1 MTISYTAVSQ
11 RKLAELDARIPSE
24 WRLSDSQIPP
34 GMLSPAES
42 VTNVK
47 QYERVNVMDVPRTCG
62 LLSGR
67 ELEITEEYDAR
78 ALLRAI
84 ADKRLTA
91 EEVTT
96 AFCKTKAM
104 QRAAVAHQLTRCL
117 TEPLFDRALQ
127 RARDLDAHL
136 HRTGRPLG
144 PLHGLPVS
152 VKDCFHIAGVDSSIG
167 IAALASRP
175 ATEDA
180 PLVQL
185 LTALGAIVLAKTNV
199 PQTMGALDSANFVF
213 GRTLNP
219 LSRRL
224 SAGGS
229 SGGEGVLV
237 ALRGCMVGFGT
248 DIGGSIRVPAMC
260 TGVYGFKPSVGRVP
274 CGGQENGQIP
284 GKGRIALQAVAGPIA
299 RSVGDLAAVME
310 EIVPRAEL
318 FGEDCVPGSWAGEFP
333 RAGPGV
339 QRRHVTIGVLR
350 SDGLVQ
356 PLPPVAR
363 VLDEVAR
370 TLRRTPGVEV
380 VEIPVPAALAQC
392 QGLAGRLMGVD
403 DGSAML
409 DLLERTGEPLIPWL
423 QGRMKRGKA
432 LSVVQLAQL
441 QAQRSALEKEL
452 LSLWMRDGDKLAG
465 RGVDAIIHPVA
476 PHPVPEIDRYNAVG
490 YTSSFVLLDYP
501 AGVIPVRRFRETDLE
516 LGKEMTAPVLGS
528 WDKANRQL
536 WNEKTVDRRVYL
548 DSPLSIQVVTPK
560 QHDYELYRAMEIID
574 RAVRAEEHKTV
585 AKL

>member
-1 MTISYTAVSQ
+1 MAYTTVSQ
-11 RKLAELDARIPSE
+11 RKLAELDAKIPAE
-24 WRLSDSQIPP
+24 WRLSASQIPP

-42 VTNVK
+42 ITNVK
-47 QYERVNVMDVPRTCG
+47 QYGRVNVMDIPRTCG
-62 LLSGR
+62 LLSAR
-67 ELEITEEYDAR
+67 ELQITEDYDVR
-78 ALLRAI
+78 GLLRAM
-84 ADKRLTA
+84 ADNHLTA

-96 AFCKTKAM
+96 AFCK
-104 QRAAVAHQLTRCL
+104 RAAIAHQLTRCL
-117 TEPLFDRALQ
+117 TEPLFDRAVQ
-127 RARDLDAHL
+127 RARELDAYL
-136 HRTGRPLG
+136 HRTGRPIG

-152 VKDCFHIAGVDSSIG
+152 VKDCFHIKDVDSSIG
-167 IAALASRP
+167 IAALVARP

-180 PLVQL
+180 PLIQL
-185 LTALGAIVLAKTNV
+185 LTALGAIVLTKTNV

-219 LSRRL
+219 LNRAL
-224 SAGGS
+224 TAGGS

-237 ALRGCMVGFGT
+237 AMRGCMVGFGT

-260 TGVYGFKPSVGRVP
+260 MGVYGFKPSVGRVP
-274 CGGQENGQIP
+274 FGGQEAGQIP

-299 RSVGDLAAVME
+299 RSVRDLGTVMA

-318 FGEDCVPGSWAGEFP
+318 FGEDCIPGLWDGEFP
-333 RAGPGV
+333 RSG
-339 QRRHVTIGVLR
+339 RRRNVTIGVLR
-350 SDGLVQ
+350 SDGVVQ

-363 VLDEVAR
+363 VLEEVAQM
-370 TLRRTPGVEV
+370 LRRTAGVEV
-380 VEIPVPAALAQC
+380 VDIPVPPALSKC

-403 DGSAML
+403 DGSTML
-409 DLLERTGEPLIPWL
+409 DLLEGTGEPLIPWL
-423 QGRMKRGKA
+423 QGRVKRGKA

-441 QAQRSALEKEL
+441 QAQRSAVEKEL
-452 LSLWMRDGDKLAG
+452 LGMWMRDGDRLAG
-465 RGVDAIIHPVA
+465 RSVDAIILPVA

-501 AGVIPVRRFRETDLE
+501 AGVIPVRKFRETDLE
-516 LGKEMTAPVLGS
+516 LGQEMTAPVLGS
-528 WDKANRQL
+528 WDKANRLL

-574 RAVRAEEHKTV
+574 RLVRAEEHKTV